1 LVKVDLIIKIK
12 VNGVSMETL
21 KIQLLLVVAVIFLVT
36 SLPGPGRNAAASDGA
51 LKIVAPGGGETWS
64 AGTRHEIKW
73 EYTGHCGSHV
83 TIELFK
89 NDTFDRKIERRTY
102 IGDFGNSTMWTIPRD
117 QPQGDYTVKI
127 ASLGLKKSACVGISN
142 SFTITAPGVHKT
154 SDQLVKEAKSEIKE
168 VSADDV
174 KTMVDTK
181 ENIIILDVRD
191 REEFEPGYIPSAINV
206 SRGMLEFKV
215 NMVIPDKNA
224 KVVVYC
230 SDDRRGPL
238 ATRALNDLGYKNAV
252 NIIGGLNAWKEA
264 GYPTAKTEPPL

>member
-1 LVKVDLIIKIK
+1 
-12 VNGVSMETL
+12 
-21 KIQLLLVVAVIFLVT
+21 
-36 SLPGPGRNAAASDGA
+36 
-51 LKIVAPGGGETWS
+51 
-64 AGTRHEIKW
+64 
-73 EYTGHCGSHV
+73 
-83 TIELFK
+83 
-89 NDTFDRKIERRTY
+89 
-102 IGDFGNSTMWTIPRD
+102 
-117 QPQGDYTVKI
+117 
-127 ASLGLKKSACVGISN
+127 
-142 SFTITAPGVHKT
+142 
-154 SDQLVKEAKSEIKE
+154 
-168 VSADDV
+168 
-174 KTMVDTK
+174 MVDTK